1 MRTASFCVH
10 LRTTVPGVVFIS
22 VIDLRWLDTVSQA
35 LIMCLKTNSPPLQ
48 LTKRLKFEVVDMAWR
63 GNRSPLI
70 RNCHVE
76 ISLNNFY
83 GQSQETLD
91 RFFSPLQDFL
101 FGARPTT
108 E

>member
-76 ISLNNFY
+76 ISLNNF
-83 GQSQETLD
+83 
-91 RFFSPLQDFL
+91 
-101 FGARPTT
+101 
-108 E
+108 